1 MSDETPPAAL
11 YARLLDED
19 GVSRPVSLQRCE
31 VPPEDLPAFLDHS
44 VRYSL
49 VNVWLHESEQWL
61 ENVLVPLYRMG
72 EDADDP
78 APVLPSLDAYLMR
91 RRRRLGG

>member
-1 MSDETPPAAL
+1 MTTDRLPAAL

-19 GVSRPVSLQRCE
+19 GENRPVSILRRE
-31 VPPEDLPAFLDHS
+31 VPPEDLPAFLDQS

-72 EDADDP
+72 PDATDP
-78 APVLPSLDAYLMR
+78 APVLPSLEAYLTR
-91 RRRRLGG
+91 RRKRMEE

>member
-1 MSDETPPAAL
+1 MTTDTVPAAL

-19 GVSRPVSLQRCE
+19 GTARPVSLIRRE
-31 VPPEDLPAFLDHS
+31 VAPEDLPDFLDHS

-61 ENVLVPLYRMG
+61 ENVLVPLYRVG
-72 EDADDP
+72 PDADDP
-78 APVLPSLDAYLMR
+78 APVLPSLEQYLTR
-91 RRRRLGG
+91 RRRRLEQ

>member
-1 MSDETPPAAL
+1 MTDNTLPAAL
-11 YARLLDED
+11 YARLLDEQ
-19 GVSRPVSLQRCE
+19 GVSRPVSLIRRE

-61 ENVLVPLYRMG
+61 EYVLVPLYRMG
-72 EDADDP
+72 EDAPDP
-78 APVLPSLDAYLMR
+78 APVLPSLDEYLTR